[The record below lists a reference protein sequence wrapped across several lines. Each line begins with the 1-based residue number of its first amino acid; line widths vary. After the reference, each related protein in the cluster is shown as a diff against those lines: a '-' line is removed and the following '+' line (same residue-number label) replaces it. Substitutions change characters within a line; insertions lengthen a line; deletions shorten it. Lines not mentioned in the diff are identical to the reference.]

1 MKEVLTR
8 SLSGLLFIGV
18 IIGSI
23 IWSPYSVAIVFLAV
37 SIFALYEFYK
47 LMNTAGFTP
56 HKITGLLCGI
66 TIYGLL
72 ALHSFN
78 WLPLHTLSIIFP
90 LLVVIVIVELFRKQ
104 KYPIS
109 NIAFTVLSMIYI
121 VMPLASLNYFAYYNP
136 FNDEVHLYKNEYSLL
151 LGFFIIVWCN
161 DTGAYVFG
169 RLLGKHKLFNRISPN
184 KTWEGFFGGCLLAIS
199 GAILFSMATDSST
212 VHWSIISVLIVIFGT
227 LGDLTES
234 QIKRSIGV
242 KDSGK
247 FMPGHGGILD
257 RFDGVLYA
265 APFVLTYFLLIKAES
280 LI

>member
-23 IWSPYSVAIVFLAV
+23 IWSQYSVAIVFLAV

-47 LMNTAGFTP
+47 LMNTAGFTT

>member
-1 MKEVLTR
+1 M
-8 SLSGLLFIGV
+8 
-18 IIGSI
+18 
-23 IWSPYSVAIVFLAV
+23 AIVFLAV

>member
-23 IWSPYSVAIVFLAV
+23 IWSQYSVAIVFLAV

-199 GAILFSMATDSST
+199 GAILFSIATDSST

>member
-1 MKEVLTR
+1 MCIR
-8 SLSGLLFIGV
+8 DRLFIGV

-23 IWSPYSVAIVFLAV
+23 IWSQYSVAIVFLAV

-136 FNDEVHLYKNEYSLL
+136 FNDEVHLYKN
-151 LGFFIIVWCN
+151 
-161 DTGAYVFG
+161 
-169 RLLGKHKLFNRISPN
+169 
-184 KTWEGFFGGCLLAIS
+184 CLLYTS
-199 GAILFSMATDSST
+199 D
-212 VHWSIISVLIVIFGT
+212 
-227 LGDLTES
+227 
-234 QIKRSIGV
+234 
-242 KDSGK
+242 
-247 FMPGHGGILD
+247 
-257 RFDGVLYA
+257 A
-265 APFVLTYFLLIKAES
+265 ADE
-280 LI
+280 

>member
-1 MKEVLTR
+1 MKEILTR
-8 SLSGLLFIGV
+8 TATGLLFVGV
-18 IIGSI
+18 VISSI
-23 IWSPYSVAIVFLAV
+23 VWSQYSVAVLFLLV
-37 SIFALYEFYK
+37 SILALYEFYK
-47 LMNTAGFTP
+47 LMNKASFTP
-56 HKITGLLCGI
+56 HKTIGFICGA
-66 TIYGLL
+66 TIYILI

-90 LLVVIVIVELFRKQ
+90 LLVGIVIVELFRKQ
-104 KYPIS
+104 KSPIS

-151 LGFFIIVWCN
+151 LGFFIIVWSN
-161 DTGAYVFG
+161 DTGAYLFG
-169 RLLGKHKLFNRISPN
+169 RLFGKRKLFKRISPN
-184 KTWEGFFGGCLLAIS
+184 KTWEGFIGGAFVAVGS
-199 GAILFSMATDSST
+199 AILFANSTDSSMF
-212 VHWSIISVLIVIFGT
+212 HWSIIASLIVIFGT

-242 KDSGK
+242 KDASN
-247 FMPGHGGILD
+247 FLPGHGGILD

-265 APFVLTYFLLIKAES
+265 APFVLTYFLIIKAES

>member
-8 SLSGLLFIGV
+8 SLSGLLFLGV

-23 IWSPYSVAIVFLAV
+23 IWSQYSVAIVFLAV